1 MATVLWH
8 QTYDGDD
15 YVFSRGIDKTKDEHK
30 LVGVLSRYSE
40 LAVTPEELMDLR
52 RNGKDISNGI
62 KYLYLKEVKDR
73 ISIIFIQSCFEETDK
88 VGRRLSFMF
97 YTEDCETMQSA
108 VEVLKDIAM
117 HEQLTCSADEI
128 DYFESV
134 HDFPMRELLNK
145 SSKGI
150 TTIGIGSLI
159 FGSLTLGIPLV
170 GSAVAIGGAWYL
182 KKHGIDLI
190 GKMLND

>member
-40 LAVTPEELMDLR
+40 LAITPEELMELR

-88 VGRRLSFMF
+88 EGRRLSFMF
-97 YTEDCETMQSA
+97 YTEDSETMQSA
-108 VEVLKDIAM
+108 VEELKDIAM
-117 HEQLTCSADEI
+117 REQLTCSSDEI

-134 HDFPMRELLNK
+134 RNFPMKELLNK

-150 TTIGIGSLI
+150 TGIGIDSLI
-159 FGSLTLGIPLV
+159 LGSWVFGLPLA
-170 GSAVAIGGAWYL
+170 GADSIGGAWYL

-190 GKMLND
+190 KKMLNN